1 MKKWKLTITTLILGT
16 ILYSQKVSARNLAN
30 ISDFRIK
37 SSLLAQSDLKEAI
50 VYFHQG
56 INRHTFGDIKGAIEE
71 YNKALRLHPNFPEV
85 YYKRGISRYK
95 LGDLKG
101 AIADYNK
108 AISLNSNYPG
118 IYNHRGFTLHDLGD
132 IKGAIADFNKAL
144 SLNPN
149 FPEAYQNRGISRNKL
164 GDKQGAITDLKTAAN
179 LFQQQKRISN
189 YQEVIDLIEKIE
201 NRSPTSLRG
210 CLKSF

>member
-16 ILYSQKVSARNLAN
+16 ILYSPSVCAKNLAN
-30 ISDFRIK
+30 ISDFRIE

-101 AIADYNK
+101 AIA
-108 AISLNSNYPG
+108 
-118 IYNHRGFTLHDLGD
+118 
-132 IKGAIADFNKAL
+132 
-144 SLNPN
+144 
-149 FPEAYQNRGISRNKL
+149 E
-164 GDKQGAITDLKTAAN
+164 
-179 LFQQQKRISN
+179 
-189 YQEVIDLIEKIE
+189 
-201 NRSPTSLRG
+201 
-210 CLKSF
+210 